1 MPPKYHYP
9 GRRDP
14 EQEAEDKRRTEK
26 SKVAAADG
34 AAHNDRAAFLRHIQ
48 GMPGDGLLWREGA
61 PDAMTYKNSAEMSGN
76 TKMTDW
82 IKKFNEKHPERPF
95 RPEVYTPQARPAA
108 PAAPAVA
115 PAAPQSRVM
124 QNAPAVGVQADP
136 AAAKKAITDGPF
148 GNGAMDPW
156 AAMANAGFAEASPQ
170 VRDEA
175 VNKRIVTPE
184 QALTASRANASPPNA
199 TPASAPTSTA
209 PRPPGIRDDG
219 EVAIQ
224 KFLRDEMRNMKPD
237 NRPGAK
243 VGWADD
249 GRNGQK
255 LVSVPGGERSGMA
268 HLDALGEF
276 QRKQQQDRAD
286 AYAGTLQ
293 RGQTASPEGFAA
305 WSKANPVNYDMQARA
320 AQAHADAAVA
330 PRAVTSRAPVDY
342 TGGAPAFARLG
353 DPISERSGVYDNGK
367 QVSGPRHALDPATG
381 QRVDGGPKSLTPQN
395 AANSVAPQPVNPAAP
410 LSTLDAAKAVAK
422 QNADEEQRK
431 QAAITAEQ
439 AASNKGASDA
449 AQAKALT
456 PTGSIQR
463 PKGELDGIPLE
474 PLPNANPDG
483 SMPKASE
490 ETIRAMTPQG
500 LGQNVNDDPNSP
512 YRLLAAAGSN
522 PAAPMP
528 STSPVKTRGTGL
540 SDDDIKRRKSG
551 AYPFGGLVA

>member
-1 MPPKYHYP
+1 MPPPYYP
-9 GRRDP
+9 GRRDL
-14 EQEAEDKRRTEK
+14 EQEAEDKRLKHISEREALDKAAVSTRADLLKHMGRIRPGQIAPPAWETYRNSPGVSGK
-26 SKVAAADG
+26 S
-34 AAHNDRAAFLRHIQ
+34 
-48 GMPGDGLLWREGA
+48 
-61 PDAMTYKNSAEMSGN
+61 AMTDYILRYNAEN
-76 TKMTDW
+76 
-82 IKKFNEKHPERPF
+82 PRRPF
-95 RPEVYTPQARPAA
+95 QPEVYTPQARPAA
-108 PAAPAVA
+108 PAVA
-115 PAAPQSRVM
+115 PAAAPSRVM
-124 QNAPAVGVQADP
+124 ANAPAVGVQAS
-136 AAAKKAITDGPF
+136 
-148 GNGAMDPW
+148 
-156 AAMANAGFAEASPQ
+156 ASNPQ
-170 VRDEA
+170 VRTGAPVDFPQQIKDPRTDLFGQTTNA
-175 VNKRIVTPE
+175 IRNSVLNVPK
-184 QALTASRANASPPNA
+184 AGASSLDAIPVQQSASGAQQPG
-199 TPASAPTSTA
+199 PTSTT

-224 KFLRDEMRNMKPD
+224 KFLRNEIANMNPD

-255 LVSVPGGERSGMA
+255 LVSVPSGERSGMA

-293 RGQTASPEGFAA
+293 RGQQPSAAGFAA

-320 AQAHADAAVA
+320 AQAHADAATA

-353 DPISERSGVYDNGK
+353 DPISERSGIYDNGK

-381 QRVDGGPKSLTPQN
+381 MRASATPTTD
-395 AANSVAPQPVNPAAP
+395 AANLAGAKTVVSPTNNAAAP

-422 QNADEEQRK
+422 ENADEEQRK

-439 AASNKGASDA
+439 DASNKGASNA

-456 PTGSIQR
+456 PPGSIQR

-500 LGQNVNDDPNSP
+500 LGQNVNDDSNSP

-528 STSPVKTRGTGL
+528 STSAVQTQGTGL